1 MSKTATTTDKKTGN
15 RPGVNSCCGGP
26 AATNAN
32 ACCVRDADAKAAG
45 ASGCGCVSGSDAKPA
60 CCA

>member
-15 RPGVNSCCGGP
+15 KPNVNSCCGGP
-26 AATNAN
+26 VATN

-45 ASGCGCVSGSDAKPA
+45 ASGCGCVSGSDAKTV